1 MRRINVQSILATS
14 WRRLAAALALTAALL
29 AGAAGLTSAQDSAT
43 PAATPA
49 AAVREVLVQSS
60 PADADGQVL
69 QLVRYD
75 IPAGIILPEHT
86 HPGVQE
92 AYIEA
97 GVLTYYVVSGGS
109 IPVTRADGSTE
120 QLNPGDSTELHP
132 GDTVV
137 EVPGVVHY
145 GANLGTESVIILAS
159 TLLDP
164 DQPASVL
171 YTPEASPVAT
181 PAG

>member
-1 MRRINVQSILATS
+1 MTNTFAVS
-14 WRRLAAALALTAALL
+14 WKRLVFGAALL
-29 AGAAGLTSAQDSAT
+29 GALLFGVAGLTSAQDSGT
-43 PAATPA
+43 PAASPVA
-49 AAVREVLVQSS
+49 AAVRDVLVESS
-60 PADADGQVL
+60 PADAGGQVL

-75 IPAGIILPEHT
+75 IPAGIVLAEHT

-92 AYIEA
+92 AYIES
-97 GVLTYYVVSGGS
+97 GILTYHVITGGS

-120 QLNPGDSTELHP
+120 ELNPGDSTELHP

-145 GANLGTESVIILAS
+145 GENLGTETVVILAS

-164 DQPASVL
+164 NQPPAVV
-171 YTPEASPVAT
+171 YTPEASPVAS
-181 PAG
+181 PAA